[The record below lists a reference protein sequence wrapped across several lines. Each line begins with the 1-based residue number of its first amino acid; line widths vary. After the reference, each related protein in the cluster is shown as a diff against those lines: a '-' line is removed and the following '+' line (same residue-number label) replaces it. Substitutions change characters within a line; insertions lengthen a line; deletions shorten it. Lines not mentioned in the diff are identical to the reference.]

1 MKKYRCRSPVHALVS
16 GVIGIF
22 IFLLVLVLFRFVAD
36 HTTWALFSAFVD
48 FLFAN
53 AALVV
58 FFSILFMIADMFE
71 TLRFPFDLPFPIIRA
86 VGSVFLVTFI
96 FNIFA
101 FLDSY
106 YGFGLS
112 TALDLLKLILYILVP
127 IVVLI
132 AGYISIAAQFR
143 EEKTGQNTTPA
154 GTSSCDRYARSPTW
168 DEIGDEFRQMI
179 ADILRKMREWVNGK

>member
-1 MKKYRCRSPVHALVS
+1 MKRYRCRSPVHALVS

-22 IFLLVLVLFRFVAD
+22 IFLLVLVLFRFIAD
-36 HTTWALFSAFVD
+36 YTSWALFSAFVD

-58 FFSILFMIADMFE
+58 FFSIIFMIADMFE

-96 FNIFA
+96 FNIFT

-106 YGFGLS
+106 YGFDLF
-112 TALDLLKLILYILVP
+112 TALGLLKLILYILVP

-132 AGYISIAAQFR
+132 AGYISVAAQFR
-143 EEKTGQNTTPA
+143 EEKTDRETAPP
-154 GTSSCDRYARSPTW
+154 GTSPCNRYARSPTW
-168 DEIGDEFRQMI
+168 DELGNEFRQMI
-179 ADILRKMREWVNGK
+179 ADIIRKMHDWVNGK

>member
-22 IFLLVLVLFRFVAD
+22 IFLLVLVLFRFIAD
-36 HTTWALFSAFVD
+36 HTTWALFRAFVD

-53 AALVV
+53 AALIV
-58 FFSILFMIADMFE
+58 FFSILFMVADMFE
-71 TLRFPFDLPFPIIRA
+71 ALRFPFDLPFPIIRA

-112 TALDLLKLILYILVP
+112 PALDLLKLILYILVP

-132 AGYISIAAQFR
+132 SGYISIAAQSR
-143 EEKTGQNTTPA
+143 EEKTGYETGPA
-154 GTSSCDRYARSPTW
+154 ATSPCNRYARSPGW

-179 ADILRKMREWVNGK
+179 VDIIQKMRDWVNGK

>member
-1 MKKYRCRSPVHALVS
+1 MKKYRCRSPIRALVS
-16 GVIGIF
+16 GVLGIL
-22 IFLLVLVLFRFVAD
+22 IFLLVLVLFRFIAD
-36 HTTWALFSAFVD
+36 HTSWALFSAFVD

-58 FFSILFMIADMFE
+58 FFSILFMIGDIFE
-71 TLRFPFDLPFPIIRA
+71 AFRFPFDLPFPIIKA

-106 YGFGLS
+106 YGFSLS
-112 TALDLLKLILYILVP
+112 PALDLLKLILYPLVP

-132 AGYISIAAQFR
+132 AGYVSIAVQFR
-143 EEKTGQNTTPA
+143 EEKPGQSSPSEATA
-154 GTSSCDRYARSPTW
+154 SCDRYACSPTW

-179 ADILRKMREWVNGK
+179 ADIIRRMRDWVNGK

>member
-1 MKKYRCRSPVHALVS
+1 MRKYRCRSPVHALVS

-22 IFLLVLVLFRFVAD
+22 IFLLVLVVFRYIAD
-36 HTTWALFSAFVD
+36 HTSWALFSAFVD
-48 FLFAN
+48 FLFSN

-71 TLRFPFDLPFPIIRA
+71 ALRFPFDLPFPIIRA
-86 VGSVFLVTFI
+86 VGSIFLVTFI

-112 TALDLLKLILYILVP
+112 PALDLLKLILYLLVP

-132 AGYISIAAQFR
+132 AGYISIAAGMR
-143 EEKTGQNTTPA
+143 GEKPGYQVPEGA
-154 GTSSCDRYARSPTW
+154 QESCNSPTW
-168 DEIGDEFRQMI
+168 DEIGNEFRQMV
-179 ADILRKMREWVNGK
+179 ADIIRKMRDWANGK